1 MASKRIGD
9 VRRVLGGPRLPG
21 IRLVFLLVWVLS
33 SAAVSE
39 VQTDQD
45 EDDADDRTYKLHSPR
60 PWICEASGQ
69 HQGYQRQD
77 RERREMPPAWPDRSK
92 KPVADH

>member
-1 MASKRIGD
+1 LLIHRLYQSTERAVGMASKRIGD
-9 VRRVLGGPRLPG
+9 VRRVLGDPRLPG

-45 EDDADDRTYKLHSPR
+45 ENDADDRTYKLH
-60 PWICEASGQ
+60 
-69 HQGYQRQD
+69 
-77 RERREMPPAWPDRSK
+77 
-92 KPVADH
+92 